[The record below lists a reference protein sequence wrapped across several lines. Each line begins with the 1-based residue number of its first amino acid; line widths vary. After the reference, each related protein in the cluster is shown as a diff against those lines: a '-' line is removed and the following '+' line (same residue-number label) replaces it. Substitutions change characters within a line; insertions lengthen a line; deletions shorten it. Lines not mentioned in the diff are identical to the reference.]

1 MLFQSISFGSS
12 SKKTTTH
19 DMTNNHHSKQQQQHR
34 QDVRLVRNPQRA
46 HEKRRRRTHV
56 DAVIRAPRLATYEQ
70 EEPIIIPSLSA
81 GVPLFDDNI
90 DHTHKHIFAEQD
102 LGKEVHHTKTNCQDY
117 NAILKEYTKLKK
129 NIMQVNLPQLP
140 ISPEEQN
147 NSTTSTTQCDQ
158 KCTRTP
164 TTTNRTRSLLDEDN
178 GKDDINNEGRK
189 TNSNQER
196 EEPRDDEETTATL
209 VLSPSAVVPIIDNT
223 DDTTTQDGRNMF
235 PSLPLSSFLSEY
247 WDTDTMFQCL
257 QNYNTTT
264 AEEENWDDG
273 TITAATATTTIAIP
287 KDAHHKQSHYEHG
300 IEVQHKHKKQTHR
313 FLCTTT
319 NISDVILDTYT
330 TCQNA
335 DGTNTSI
342 TNIEK
347 GNYHGAPT
355 TTRTTELLRKKKR
368 LKEKKYRVLKSKLS
382 STTHRSRHI
391 QTHKL

>member
-1 MLFQSISFGSS
+1 
-12 SKKTTTH
+12 
-19 DMTNNHHSKQQQQHR
+19 
-34 QDVRLVRNPQRA
+34 
-46 HEKRRRRTHV
+46 
-56 DAVIRAPRLATYEQ
+56 
-70 EEPIIIPSLSA
+70 
-81 GVPLFDDNI
+81 
-90 DHTHKHIFAEQD
+90 
-102 LGKEVHHTKTNCQDY
+102 
-117 NAILKEYTKLKK
+117 
-129 NIMQVNLPQLP
+129 
-140 ISPEEQN
+140 
-147 NSTTSTTQCDQ
+147 
-158 KCTRTP
+158 
-164 TTTNRTRSLLDEDN
+164 
-178 GKDDINNEGRK
+178 
-189 TNSNQER
+189 
-196 EEPRDDEETTATL
+196 
-209 VLSPSAVVPIIDNT
+209 
-223 DDTTTQDGRNMF
+223 MF